1 MKNKICLF
9 LFFLLL
15 FSNFG
20 YSQEKT
26 IPERTD
32 INGVWEDINSGV
44 QNAVAIISEQ
54 NGKVIFSHYLE
65 WKGQKFVESGTG
77 KRTGN
82 TITYMVDVTLPIEG
96 WATQGTHTLTLSEDG
111 NTLEGNFVDNK
122 KEVAQLRLNASD
134 KE

>member
-1 MKNKICLF
+1 MKTLLSL
-9 LFFLLL
+9 LFFFVL

-20 YSQEKT
+20 FSQNKSDVSKE
-26 IPERTD
+26 D

-77 KRTGN
+77 KRNGK
-82 TITYMVDVTLPIEG
+82 TIIYTVDVTLPIEG
-96 WATQGTHTLTLSEDG
+96 WATKGTHTLTLSEDG
-111 NTLEGNFVDNK
+111 NTLKGTYIDNK
-122 KEVAQLRLNASD
+122 KREGSISFKRVR
-134 KE
+134 

>member
-1 MKNKICLF
+1 MKPRLY
-9 LFFLLL
+9 LLL
-15 FSNFG
+15 FTTVLFFNFG
-20 YSQEKT
+20 YSQKKSAT
-26 IPERTD
+26 VKID

-82 TITYMVDVTLPIEG
+82 TITYTVNVTLPIDG
-96 WATQGTHTLTLSEDG
+96 WATAGTHTLVLSEDG
-111 NTLEGNFVDNK
+111 NTLEGTFKDNK
-122 KEVAQLRLNASD
+122 NRTGPISFKRIR
-134 KE
+134 